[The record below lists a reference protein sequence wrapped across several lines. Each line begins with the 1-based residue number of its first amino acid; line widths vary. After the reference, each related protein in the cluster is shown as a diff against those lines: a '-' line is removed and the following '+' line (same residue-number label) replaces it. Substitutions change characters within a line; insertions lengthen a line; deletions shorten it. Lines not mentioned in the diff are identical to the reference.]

1 MLEHIRFDEN
11 GQPMAASYMDYAM
24 PRAADLPM
32 VTVDHSCNTPCTHNP
47 LGVKG
52 CGEAGAIG
60 SPPAFVNAV
69 LDALNDYGIE
79 HIDMP
84 LTPLAVWQAIQAAR
98 PAAAAE

>member
-1 MLEHIRFDEN
+1 
-11 GQPMAASYMDYAM
+11 
-24 PRAADLPM
+24 
-32 VTVDHSCNTPCTHNP
+32 
-47 LGVKG
+47 
-52 CGEAGAIG
+52 
-60 SPPAFVNAV
+60 VNAV